1 MVGPVRLIG
10 RIYCLIC
17 GGARLKSI
25 NMNKRKKKKVK
36 KKKKGEREFSNCF
49 LRKQP
54 KLAGK
59 SICLF

>member
-25 NMNKRKKKKVK
+25 NMKKR

>member
-25 NMNKRKKKKVK
+25 NMNKRKKKK
-36 KKKKGEREFSNCF
+36 GEREFSNCF